1 MQDSALTQIALPL
14 ILAMIMFGMGLGLTI
29 TDFSRILK
37 LPKAVLAGLL
47 GQIII
52 MPLLAVAI
60 VWIFSLPAPLA
71 IGMMILAAC
80 PGGTMSNV
88 FSQLARANMA
98 LSVTLTAISTFI
110 CVFTTPFII
119 GTAIEVYSGQTS
131 PDFSVIETTVSLI
144 FITLIPVTLGIIVR
158 HNFLV
163 IAQQLEPYFRRFSG
177 VFVILMIIAILIQER
192 HSLVDSFSEVFG
204 AALALNLLAVTVGL
218 ALGVLA
224 KLTSQDGIT
233 LGIEVGIQNAAM
245 AILIAVTLLKQ
256 PEYATA
262 AGVYGLAMYIGA
274 ALLVVLSKRTNL
286 VQKIT

>member
-158 HNFLV
+158 HNFLA

>member
-60 VWIFSLPAPLA
+60 VWVFSLPAPLA

-158 HNFLV
+158 HNFLA

-274 ALLVVLSKRTNL
+274 ALLVVLSKRINL

>member
-1 MQDSALTQIALPL
+1 MQGSVLTQIALPL
-14 ILAMIMFGMGLGLTI
+14 ILAMIMFGMGLGLTVA
-29 TDFSRILK
+29 DFSRILK
-37 LPKAVLAGLL
+37 LPKAVFAGLL
-47 GQIII
+47 GQLVL
-52 MPLLAVAI
+52 MPILAVAI

-131 PDFSVIETTVSLI
+131 PEFSVIQTTVSLI

-158 HNFLV
+158 HNFFK

-192 HSLVDSFSEVFG
+192 HTLVDSFSAVFS
-204 AALALNLLAVTVGL
+204 ATLALNLLAVTVGL
-218 ALGVLA
+218 VLGVIT
-224 KLTSQDGIT
+224 KLSSQDGIT

-274 ALLVVLSKRTNL
+274 ALLVLLSKRTNS
-286 VQKIT
+286 VQVN